1 MTDSQ
6 VVELSSDLME
16 HSGDSSRGTTRIA
29 ESVVARIAGMA
40 AREVDGVYDLS
51 DTTLRGAIAGAAQKI
66 TGGDRKDRGVAVQ
79 VGQKEAIVQLNV
91 ITLYECSIPDVAAA
105 IRQNVAQRVQG
116 MTGLLVKEINIDVTD
131 MHFPAEERAEAEPR
145 LQ

>member
-6 VVELSSDLME
+6 VVELSTDME
-16 HSGDSSRGTTRIA
+16 HSGENSRGTTRIA

-40 AREVDGVYDLS
+40 AREVEGVYDLS
-51 DTTLRGAIAGAAQKI
+51 DTTLRGALAGAAQKI
-66 TGGDRKDRGVAVQ
+66 TGTDRKDRGVVVQ

-91 ITLYECSIPDVAAA
+91 ITLYEASIPEVAAA
-105 IRQNVAQRVQG
+105 IRHNVSLRVQG
-116 MTGLLVKEINIDVTD
+116 MTGLAVKEINIDVTD